1 MMGAR
6 RQIAVGTVEMDATY
20 EAGLLKFRDTLV
32 NSRWRRIAWRVR
44 FVRVSGEGCVA
55 AFFATGLAGREL
67 VGICLPMSLEPMT
80 NELARRYARAT
91 SAIGTA
97 LHPDTPFEERMQII
111 VDALWEEFGEH
122 RPVSWVGFY
131 LLGDGEMTLGPRRD
145 KPACSPI
152 GLHGACGSAA
162 LSGKTVVVRDVRELG
177 ANYIACDP
185 RDLSEIVVPVR
196 ARDGRVTGVL
206 DIDSYSVEAFGE
218 TDRIALEQL
227 VAEHLAEGV

>member
-1 MMGAR
+1 MN
-6 RQIAVGTVEMDATY
+6 D
-20 EAGLLKFRDTLV
+20 
-32 NSRWRRIAWRVR
+32 
-44 FVRVSGEGCVA
+44 
-55 AFFATGLAGREL
+55 
-67 VGICLPMSLEPMT
+67 
-80 NELARRYARAT
+80 ELARRYARAAA
-91 SAIGTA
+91 AIGAAIPPTVPGEA
-97 LHPDTPFEERMQII
+97 RMQII

-131 LLGDGEMTLGPRRD
+131 LLGEGEMTLGPRRD

-152 GLHGACGSAA
+152 GLHGACGAAA

-206 DIDSYSVEAFGE
+206 DIDSYSVGAFGE
-218 TDRIALEQL
+218 TDRIALEQF
-227 VAEHLAEGV
+227 VADHLADSI

>member
-1 MMGAR
+1 MN
-6 RQIAVGTVEMDATY
+6 D
-20 EAGLLKFRDTLV
+20 
-32 NSRWRRIAWRVR
+32 
-44 FVRVSGEGCVA
+44 
-55 AFFATGLAGREL
+55 
-67 VGICLPMSLEPMT
+67 
-80 NELARRYARAT
+80 ELARRYARAAA
-91 SAIGTA
+91 AIGA
-97 LHPDTPFEERMQII
+97 AIPPVVPGEARMQII

-131 LLGDGEMTLGPRRD
+131 LLGEGEMTLGPRRD

-152 GLHGACGSAA
+152 GLHGACGAAA

-206 DIDSYSVEAFGE
+206 DIDSYSVGAFGE
-218 TDRIALEQL
+218 TDRIALEQF
-227 VAEHLAEGV
+227 VADHLADSI

>member
-1 MMGAR
+1 
-6 RQIAVGTVEMDATY
+6 
-20 EAGLLKFRDTLV
+20 
-32 NSRWRRIAWRVR
+32 
-44 FVRVSGEGCVA
+44 
-55 AFFATGLAGREL
+55 
-67 VGICLPMSLEPMT
+67 
-80 NELARRYARAT
+80 
-91 SAIGTA
+91 
-97 LHPDTPFEERMQII
+97 MQII

-131 LLGDGEMTLGPRRD
+131 LLGDGAMTLGPRRD

-162 LSGKTVVVRDVRELG
+162 LSGKTVVVRDVSELG

-206 DIDSYSVEAFGE
+206 DIDSYSVGAFGE

-227 VAEHLAEGV
+227 VAEHLAEGG

>member
-1 MMGAR
+1 MND
-6 RQIAVGTVEMDATY
+6 Q
-20 EAGLLKFRDTLV
+20 
-32 NSRWRRIAWRVR
+32 
-44 FVRVSGEGCVA
+44 
-55 AFFATGLAGREL
+55 
-67 VGICLPMSLEPMT
+67 
-80 NELARRYARAT
+80 LARRYARAT
-91 SAIGTA
+91 SAIGAA
-97 LHPDTPFEERMQII
+97 LQPDSTPAERMQII
-111 VDALWEEFGEH
+111 SDEIWREFGEH

-162 LSGKTVVVRDVRELG
+162 LSGKSVVVSDVRELG

-196 ARDGRVTGVL
+196 ARCGRVSGVL
-206 DIDSYSVEAFGE
+206 DIDSYSVGAFGE

>member
-1 MMGAR
+1 
-6 RQIAVGTVEMDATY
+6 
-20 EAGLLKFRDTLV
+20 
-32 NSRWRRIAWRVR
+32 
-44 FVRVSGEGCVA
+44 
-55 AFFATGLAGREL
+55 
-67 VGICLPMSLEPMT
+67 MSLESLPT
-80 NELARRYARAT
+80 DLARRYAHAAA
-91 SAIGTA
+91 AIGA
-97 LHPDTPFEERMQII
+97 AITPAVSGEERMQII

-152 GLHGACGSAA
+152 GLHGACGAAA
-162 LSGKTVVVRDVRELG
+162 LSGKTVVVRDVSELG

-227 VAEHLAEGV
+227 VAEHLAEGG

>member
-1 MMGAR
+1 MN
-6 RQIAVGTVEMDATY
+6 D
-20 EAGLLKFRDTLV
+20 
-32 NSRWRRIAWRVR
+32 
-44 FVRVSGEGCVA
+44 
-55 AFFATGLAGREL
+55 
-67 VGICLPMSLEPMT
+67 
-80 NELARRYARAT
+80 ELAWRYARAAA
-91 SAIGTA
+91 AIGA
-97 LHPDTPFEERMQII
+97 AIPPAVPGEARMLII

-131 LLGDGEMTLGPRRD
+131 LLGEGEMTLGPRRD

-152 GLHGACGSAA
+152 GLHGACGAAA

-177 ANYIACDP
+177 ENYIACDP

-206 DIDSYSVEAFGE
+206 DIDSYSVGAFGE

-227 VAEHLAEGV
+227 VADHLADSI